1 MATTKKTATTVAKE
15 TKEKAV
21 KPTTKKA
28 TTKATKPAKEVPA
41 KPKEVVKEV
50 ELTPEEEYAQT
61 VVPEGY
67 EVNMYNLAKGLKAEY
82 LKGNSKK
89 LTAKKCR
96 ALGIS
101 LVLLKAWEND
111 VTTLLSKCETYIRE
125 KHGGSV
131 EAATKLRAE
140 LTEFVLKL
148 FNRHFIKDTEGYYQF
163 NENDIENVISAAEI
177 WQKAGQ
183 KIEGVEMPLEYRIAI
198 NNKDNFTVQIERLFM
213 FKILGKAVLSNER
226 RDALEQLREISAEA
240 REPKKAIEANKA
252 KIALFEEI
260 IPTIKDKATVKNF
273 YEIIKKCEKA
283 NEELEKQLDEIAK
296 RVEEFARKLPQ

>member
-28 TTKATKPAKEVPA
+28 TVKATEEIE

-61 VVPEGY
+61 IVPEGY
-67 EVNMYNLAKGLKAEY
+67 EVNMYDLARGLKAEY

-131 EAATKLRAE
+131 ETATKLRAE
-140 LTEFVLKL
+140 LTDFVLKL
-148 FNRHFIKDTEGYYQF
+148 FNRHFIKDTEGYYKF
-163 NENDIENVISAAEI
+163 NENDIENVISSAEI

-213 FKILGKAVLSNER
+213 FKILGKSVLSNER

-273 YEIIKKCEKA
+273 YEIIKKCEKD
-283 NEELEKQLDEIAK
+283 NEELEKQLDEIA
-296 RVEEFARKLPQ
+296 ARQFHSNLWYI